1 MAYKLAERLTEGR
14 MAATVANG
22 SHSTTCEPMW
32 ITTSTGQGFE
42 VVLQAI

>member
-1 MAYKLAERLTEGR
+1 MAYKLAERLTAGR

-22 SHSTTCEPMW
+22 SHSTRCEPMRF
-32 ITTSTGQGFE
+32 TTSTGHGFE